1 MGGLPAHA
9 GIVVNKSNNVIKES
23 IMKTNRCLR
32 IGLVLIVMSIVLS
45 LSACEESAPQQTQ
58 KAEEPQPVEAPA
70 QAPVEVAKPVA
81 TVKPEPVKIAPA
93 EPIIAPEITQ
103 PVTDLAQGVAE
114 AVEGTAKAV
123 AEVVEE
129 VAKAVVPSDVKMV
142 PIPLELPKPMFVGT
156 PQNLRVP
163 NLEKPLGKPR
173 PPFYAPEGTTNV
185 AAGKTISS
193 SDEEPVIGEIEMITD
208 GDKDASDGSFVELGP
223 FEQYVTV
230 DLGAEHE
237 IYAVIVWHFHKQPRV
252 YFDVV
257 VQLSNDPDFITG
269 VTTIFNN
276 DIDNSLGL
284 GLGSDMHYVET
295 SEGKLIDAKGSK
307 ARYVKLHSNGNNANE
322 LNHFIE
328 VEIYGK
334 PID

>member
-1 MGGLPAHA
+1 
-9 GIVVNKSNNVIKES
+9 
-23 IMKTNRCLR
+23 MKANRCSR
-32 IGLVLIVMSIVLS
+32 IGLVLIVMSIVLPI
-45 LSACEESAPQQTQ
+45 SACEETTPQQTQ
-58 KAEEPQPVEAPA
+58 KDEEPQPIEAPA
-70 QAPVEVAKPVA
+70 QAPVEVAKP
-81 TVKPEPVKIAPA
+81 EPVKIIPA

-114 AVEGTAKAV
+114 AVGGVAKAVVETTEEAAKAV
-123 AEVVEE
+123 AEVVQPPPAEPVKE
-129 VAKAVVPSDVKMV
+129 AKAPDVKMV

-163 NLEKPLGKPR
+163 NLQKPLGKPR

-185 AAGKTISS
+185 AAGKSISS

-237 IYAVIVWHFHKQPRV
+237 IYAVVVWHFHKQPRV

-257 VQLSNDPDFITG
+257 TQLSNDPDFVTG
-269 VTTIFNN
+269 VTTVFNN

-328 VEIYGK
+328 VEVYGK
-334 PID
+334 PIK